1 MADTAAGGTV
11 LTRRAYEATK
21 AGLEEGETIKEE
33 EVEMTGAGGAS
44 AGPKVVVV
52 RDGVLAWFW
61 FMCACAVLLFF
72 LSLLVLTVRCM
83 IYF

>member
-11 LTRRAYEATK
+11 LTRLAYEAAK

-33 EVEMTGAGGAS
+33 EVEMTGTGGAS
-44 AGPKVVVV
+44 AGPKAVVV
-52 RDGVLAWFW
+52 RDSILVWL
-61 FMCACAVLLFF
+61 MCACAVLLFF

-83 IYF
+83 IYS